1 LIGINRAG
9 FNSIKIFLLLSVAGY
24 ILSYWQAIF
33 GQVSIIF
40 TFITLFL
47 VYFFRDPNR
56 QTEENDNL
64 IYSPADGE
72 VIEIKE
78 VSEDKFI
85 KAQAMVI
92 KIFMTPLDVHVQRA
106 PIKGRIGYL
115 EYKKG
120 KFMPA
125 NLDKA
130 SEENEQ
136 NLIGLENN
144 RVRVLVKQIAGLLA
158 RRIVW
163 WVNMQQGISQG
174 ERIGMIK
181 LGSQV
186 DIYVP
191 MNIAIKVK
199 VKEKVKAGLTV
210 LGEIK

>member
-1 LIGINRAG
+1 MGINKAG
-9 FNSIKIFLLLSVAGY
+9 FNSIKVFLLLSIAGY

-33 GQVSIIF
+33 GQVGIIF
-40 TFITLFL
+40 IFITLFL
-47 VYFFRDPNR
+47 VYFFRDPDR
-56 QTEENDNL
+56 KTIENDNS

-78 VSEDKFI
+78 VSEDKFL

-106 PIKGRIGYL
+106 PVKGRIGYL

-120 KFMPA
+120 KFLPA

-130 SEENEQ
+130 SEDNEQ
-136 NLIGLENN
+136 NLIGIESTK
-144 RVRVLVKQIAGLLA
+144 VKILVKQIAGLIA

-191 MNIAIKVK
+191 MNIDIKVK
-199 VKEKVKAGLTV
+199 VKDKVKAGLTIIAE
-210 LGEIK
+210 LK

>member
-1 LIGINRAG
+1 MIGINKAG
-9 FNSIKIFLLLSVAGY
+9 FNSIKVFLLLSIAGY
-24 ILSYWQAIF
+24 MLSYWQAIF
-33 GQVSIIF
+33 GQISIIF
-40 TFITLFL
+40 IFITLFL

-56 QTEENDNL
+56 QTEENDNF

-136 NLIGLENN
+136 NLIGIESN
-144 RVRVLVKQIAGLLA
+144 RVRVLVKQIAGILA

-191 MNIAIKVK
+191 MNIDIKVK
-199 VKEKVKAGLTV
+199 VKEKVKAGLTI

>member
-1 LIGINRAG
+1 MGINKAG

-24 ILSYWQAIF
+24 MLSYWQAIF
-33 GQVSIIF
+33 GQLSIIF
-40 TFITLFL
+40 IFITLFL

-56 QTEENDNL
+56 HTEADDKV

-78 VSEDKFI
+78 VSEDKFL
-85 KAQAMVI
+85 KAPAMVI

-106 PIKGRIGYL
+106 PVKGRIGYL

-136 NLIGLENN
+136 NLIGIENDN
-144 RVRVLVKQIAGLLA
+144 GKVLIKQIAGILA

-163 WVNMQQGISQG
+163 WVNLQQGVSQG

-191 MNIAIKVK
+191 MNIDIKVK

>member
-1 LIGINRAG
+1 MGINKAG
-9 FNSIKIFLLLSVAGY
+9 FNSIKVFLLLSIAGY
-24 ILSYWQAIF
+24 MLSYWQAIF
-33 GQVSIIF
+33 GQLSIIF
-40 TFITLFL
+40 IFITLFL

-56 QTEENDNL
+56 QTEENDNI

-106 PIKGRIGYL
+106 PIKGRISYL

-136 NLIGLENN
+136 NLIGIESN
-144 RVRVLVKQIAGLLA
+144 RVKILVKQIAGLIA

-186 DIYVP
+186 DIYIP
-191 MNIAIKVK
+191 MNIDIKVK
-199 VKEKVKAGLTV
+199 VKEKVKAGLTI

>member
-1 LIGINRAG
+1 MGINKAG
-9 FNSIKIFLLLSVAGY
+9 YKIIKIFLLLSIAGY
-24 ILSYWQAIF
+24 MLSYWLEIF

-40 TFITLFL
+40 IFITLFL
-47 VYFFRDPNR
+47 VYFFRDPSR
-56 QTEENDNL
+56 KTEENDKA

-78 VSEDKFI
+78 TSEDKFL
-85 KAQAMVI
+85 KAPSRVI
-92 KIFMTPLDVHVQRA
+92 KIFMTPLDVHVQRS

-136 NLIGLENN
+136 NLIGIENAK
-144 RVRVLVKQIAGLLA
+144 VKILIKQIAGLIA

-163 WVNMQQGISQG
+163 WINMRQGVSQG

-191 MNIAIKVK
+191 LDVEIKVK
-199 VKEKVKAGLTV
+199 VKDKVKAGLTIIAE
-210 LGEIK
+210 LK

>member
-1 LIGINRAG
+1 MGINKAG
-9 FNSIKIFLLLSVAGY
+9 FNLIKIFLALSLSGY
-24 ILSYWQAIF
+24 ILSYWQEIF
-33 GQVSIIF
+33 GKIGIF
-40 TFITLFL
+40 FILITIFL

-56 QTEENDNL
+56 QTEENDKI

-72 VIEIKE
+72 VIEIQE
-78 VSEDKFI
+78 VNEDKFL
-85 KAQAMVI
+85 KAQAVVI

-106 PIKGRIGYL
+106 PVKGRIDYL

-136 NLIGLENN
+136 NLIGIENTE
-144 RVRVLVKQIAGLLA
+144 VKILVKQIAGILA

-163 WVNMQQGISQG
+163 WVNMQQGVSQG
-174 ERIGMIK
+174 ERLGMIK

-191 MNIAIKVK
+191 LNVDVKVK
-199 VKEKVKAGLTV
+199 VKDKVKAGLSIIAELT
-210 LGEIK
+210 